1 MISELTGASWIW
13 HSADYSPDEH
23 AEFFIPFEYSGA
35 DRVVLA
41 VSADNDYGVYING
54 KLIAFGQYP
63 DYPHYKVYDL
73 IDVTEHLQNGKN
85 SLAFELWY
93 LGNNCFTN
101 IDDGA
106 GLCFT
111 LYYEKDGERRLIA
124 KSDES
129 VLSRLS
135 KTYINHACKSIT
147 SQIGYGYSYDSTA
160 EDVLCDWRVYG
171 GEDFMASVK
180 VTPDKLMPSIKRPI
194 KTLVNGE
201 AIGGRLIKSDTDG
214 SYRYLF
220 DFGCEIVGVYRIR
233 FNSKVQQHIKLCY
246 GEHIADGWVRDR
258 IHSRDFSFDY
268 YAKRGDNDYFGY
280 FRRLGLRYAEF
291 RSESPLED
299 IEIEIIPRN
308 YPLATLPFDCK
319 DDELNAIYEICERT
333 LRLCMHEH
341 YEDCPWREQS
351 MYILDSRNQML
362 CGYYAFGEYEF
373 PRACLELICEDRR
386 EDRML
391 SICYPA
397 GGDMAIPSFALHLYT
412 SVKEYGIHS
421 GDWDFVKKI
430 YPKLR
435 DALSLFVERW
445 ERSDDGLA
453 HTFGEAKY
461 WNFYEWADG
470 LDGYIGRLEDERADL
485 IINCLLSVA
494 LRNMHFISENI
505 GESSNYLALSERL
518 NANINKAFFNADTG
532 LYGMYSPSG
541 RCSELGNS
549 LALLCGAA
557 QGEIAESIRRVLCDE
572 SSDLV
577 KTTLSMKGFK
587 YDALLSGGEAY
598 ADHVIA
604 DIRRIYRKMLEEGAT
619 TVWETEDGERAFDN
633 AGSLCHGWSALPIY
647 YFHKLIK

>member
-13 HSADYSPDEH
+13 HGADYSPDEH

-73 IDVTEHLQNGKN
+73 LDVTEYMRKGIN
-85 SLAFELWY
+85 SLAFEVWY
-93 LGNNCFTN
+93 LGNDCFTN

-106 GLCFT
+106 GLCFS
-111 LYYEKDGERRLIA
+111 LYSETDGEKRLIA
-124 KSDES
+124 KSDER
-129 VLSRLS
+129 VLSRIS

-147 SQIGYGYSYDSTA
+147 SQIGYGYSYDATA
-160 EDVLCDWRVYG
+160 ENPHCDWHVCG
-171 GEDFMASVK
+171 GEDFTPSVK
-180 VTPDKLMPSIKRPI
+180 VTPDKLIPSVKRPI

-201 AIGGRLIKSDTDG
+201 AICGRLIRSDTDG

-220 DFGCEIVGVYRIR
+220 DFGCETVGVYRIR
-233 FNSKVQQHIKLCY
+233 FNSQERQHIKLCY
-246 GEHIADGWVRDR
+246 GEHITDGWVRNR

-268 YAKRGDNDYFGY
+268 YAKNGYNDYFGY
-280 FRRLGLRYAEF
+280 LRRLGLRYAEL
-291 RSESPLED
+291 RCDSPLEN
-299 IEIEIIPRN
+299 IEIDIIPRN
-308 YPLATLPFDCK
+308 YPLNVLTFNCK
-319 DDELNAIYEICERT
+319 DDELNAIYGICERT

-362 CGYYAFGEYEF
+362 CGYYAFAEYEF

-421 GDWDFVKKI
+421 GDWEFVKKI

-435 DALSLFVERW
+435 DVLSLFIERW

-453 HTFGEAKY
+453 HTFGEEKY

-470 LDGYIGRLEDERADL
+470 LDGYIGKLEDERADL
-485 IINCLLSVA
+485 IINCLLSIA
-494 LRNMHFISENI
+494 LRNMHFICKSI
-505 GESSNYLALSERL
+505 GEKSEYLVLSEKL
-518 NANINKAFFNADTG
+518 NERINKTFFNEEER
-532 LYGMYSPSG
+532 LYEMYSPSG
-541 RCSELGNS
+541 RYSELGNS